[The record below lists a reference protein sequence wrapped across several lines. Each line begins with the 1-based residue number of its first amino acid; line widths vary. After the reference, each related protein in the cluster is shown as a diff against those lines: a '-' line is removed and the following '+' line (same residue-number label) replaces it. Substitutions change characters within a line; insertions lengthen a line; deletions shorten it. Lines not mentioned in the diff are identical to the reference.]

1 MAKQERAVRTRNALI
16 ESAAQLFDQE
26 GFEVVTLAAISARA
40 GVSNGALHFHFASKA
55 ALADAVGRAAAQ
67 RLERITGVGEGSGG
81 GGAPHAAGSAGSPR
95 GGGADSPGGGSL
107 QVLVDA
113 SHALLHG
120 LSHDVVLR
128 AGFALTGGADSV
140 TGGDHLHRHWH
151 EYVIDILG
159 RADRESV
166 LAKDVS
172 ARDAASTIV
181 AAVVGFETLGAR
193 DERWLSRNTLT
204 RFWTLLL
211 PRLAASAVLAGLDA
225 SGRSPAGNSGAP
237 GGPGVHGTPG
247 PPNDPTGR
255 PYRGTPGNGPA

>member
-81 GGAPHAAGSAGSPR
+81 GGAPHTAGSAGLPR

-225 SGRSPAGNSGAP
+225 SGRSPAGNSGSP
-237 GGPGVHGTPG
+237 GAHGTPA
-247 PPNDPTGR
+247 PANDPTGR